1 VLPEALAQE
10 EGIPMAV
17 DSMRKAYARD
27 DVREMIE
34 AREKA
39 DRDELSRLHH
49 ARKQGLQQG
58 LQQGLR
64 QAAIGMVKAGLSQ
77 AQIKTALGVSQ
88 AELDAW
94 TTDEDD

>member
-1 VLPEALAQE
+1 
-10 EGIPMAV
+10 M
-17 DSMRKAYARD
+17 
-27 DVREMIE
+27 
-34 AREKA
+34 
-39 DRDELSRLHH
+39 RLHH
-49 ARKQGLQQG
+49 ARK
-58 LQQGLR
+58 QGLR